1 MDYQKSAE
9 RTKKILK
16 RAGLPVVLTAVT
28 GGQYD
33 PATGT
38 ASSSSTAHAGHGFA
52 DSYKQSDI
60 DGSLV
65 RQSDMRVYLD
75 ALIGVTPKTGDTL
88 AIDGATYAVVISRPV
103 PPVGTI
109 VLHDVQ
115 VRR

>member
-1 MDYQKSAE
+1 MGYQKSAE
-9 RTKKILK
+9 RAKKMLK
-16 RAGLPVVLTAVT
+16 RAGLPVVLMVVT
-28 GGQYD
+28 SGQYD

-38 ASSSSTAHAGHGFA
+38 ASSSSTTHAGHGFA
-52 DSYKQSDI
+52 DNYKQSDI

-75 ALIGVTPKTGDTL
+75 ALIGVTPKTGDML
-88 AIDGATYAVVISRPV
+88 DIGGVSYAVVISRPM
-103 PPVGTI
+103 PPVGII